1 MPAGSDSPLRGRV
14 VLVVGAGRGLGRAV
28 ALGAARLGA
37 GIGAVARSKH
47 DLEELRRQMEH
58 EVGVSPL
65 VLVADVKDSSALESA
80 VEETR
85 RAYGR
90 VDAGVYNA
98 GVGYWEPVLDMPE
111 ERWDDTLN
119 TNLKGAFLFTR
130 AVLPVMLAQGR
141 GQLVYVSSRLA
152 ADPIGRYAAY
162 CASKAGL
169 RAFAEVVAKE
179 AAPEGIRVTTILPGL
194 IDTGFSDGPQGRPAD
209 QRPPRELMLTADE
222 VAAEILHVIQ
232 TSENTWV
239 RELFVY
245 PARL

>member
-1 MPAGSDSPLRGRV
+1 MPAGSDAPLRGRV
-14 VLVVGAGRGLGRAV
+14 VLVVGASRGLGRAV
-28 ALGAARLGA
+28 AQGAARLGA
-37 GIGAVARSKH
+37 AVGAIARSKP
-47 DLEELRRQMEH
+47 DLDALRRQMEQ

-65 VLVADVKDSSALESA
+65 VLAADVKDPRTLESA

-90 VDAGVYNA
+90 VDAGVYSA
-98 GVGYWEPVLDMPE
+98 GVGYWERVLDMTE
-111 ERWDDTLN
+111 ERWHDTLD
-119 TNLKGAFLFTR
+119 TNLTGAFRFTR

-141 GQLVYVSSRLA
+141 GQLVYVSSRLVA
-152 ADPIGRYAAY
+152 EPIGPYAAY

-169 RAFAEVVAKE
+169 RALAEAVAKE
-179 AAPEGIRVTTILPGL
+179 VAPGGIRVTTILPGL
-194 IDTGFSDGPQGRPAD
+194 IDTGFSDVPHGRPTHE
-209 QRPPRELMLTADE
+209 RPPRELMLTAGE

-239 RELFVY
+239 RELFVH